1 MVTFGGSCG
10 HFKNDIMLAA
20 FHKYVL
26 SKRVLSSVFG
36 FNNKS
41 TVNLYTVERA
51 NGVKRSLV
59 VARSENVNGFL
70 QKPLFHQGVKSL

>member
-1 MVTFGGSCG
+1 MVTFGGNCG
-10 HFKNDIMLAA
+10 HLKNDVALAA
-20 FHKYVL
+20 FHKHVS

-41 TVNLYTVERA
+41 TVDLCIVERA

-59 VARSENVNGFL
+59 VARSENGNGFL
-70 QKPLFHQGVKSL
+70 EKPLFHQGC